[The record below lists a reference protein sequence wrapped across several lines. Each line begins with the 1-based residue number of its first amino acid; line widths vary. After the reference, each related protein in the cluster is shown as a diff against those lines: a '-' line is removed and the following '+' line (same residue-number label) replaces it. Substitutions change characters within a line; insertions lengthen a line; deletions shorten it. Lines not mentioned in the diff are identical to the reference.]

1 MEPRDPLASRR
12 WRVVLAEG
20 VALEAGTLLD
30 PVRGNY
36 RLGEDGAALLH
47 RLVRHAQALPGTGS
61 EERAFLARLNALHL
75 VEVAPQRE
83 EARARWPRRRPR
95 GLRCRRWEL
104 SRSRGQALRT
114 VATALLEHLWARP
127 LAWLAFLALSALV
140 ARAFDAMPMLLGA
153 SGVLAFALHEAGHA
167 LVAAGRLRGFVA
179 TARTG
184 VLICAHTEGAPPALR
199 AAFFGAGPLLP
210 AVLGLALLAA
220 RPPLS
225 DAALLAIAAPW
236 IGQLVFLLPLFADG
250 RGLLTWRSA

>member
-1 MEPRDPLASRR
+1 MEPRDALASRR
-12 WRVVLAEG
+12 WRVVLAES

-30 PVRGNY
+30 PVRGSF

-47 RLVRHAQALPGTGS
+47 GLVRRAEALPRSGS

-75 VEVAPQRE
+75 VEVAPERE
-83 EARARWPRRRPR
+83 EARVWPRRRPR
-95 GLRCRRWEL
+95 DLRCRRWEL
-104 SRSRGQALRT
+104 SRSPGHALRT
-114 VATALLEHLWARP
+114 VATALVEHLWSRP
-127 LAWLAFLALSALV
+127 LAWLAFLALSAIV
-140 ARAFDAMPMLLGA
+140 ARAFDAMPVLLGA

-167 LVAAGRLRGFVA
+167 LFAAGRLRGFVA

-184 VLICAHTEGAPPALR
+184 VLICARTEGAPPALR

-210 AVLGLALLAA
+210 AALGLALLAA

-250 RGLLTWRSA
+250 RGLLAWRSA